1 MAKKIFRALLAL
13 LFITSGI
20 AHFANPQP
28 FVQIVPPFLP
38 WPLGLVWISGFF
50 EILGGVGLL
59 VPRLRRSA
67 GIGLIALLVAVYP
80 ANIYMAVSNVPFGN
94 AQLPWWADLIRLPF
108 QFVLIALVYWV
119 ADVRSNRES
128 PASSKH

>member
-1 MAKKIFRALLAL
+1 MAKKIVRALLAL
-13 LFITSGI
+13 LFISSGI

-50 EILGGVGLL
+50 EILGGAGLL
-59 VPRLRRSA
+59 VPPLRRSA

-80 ANIYMAVSNVPFGN
+80 ANIYMAVSNVPFG
-94 AQLPWWADLIRLPF
+94 AAHLPWWAHLVRLPF

-119 ADVRSNRES
+119 ADIGSAPDTLASN
-128 PASSKH
+128 KK